1 MDKRGLALAATLTT
15 FLAFT
20 VIAVNAETEPQPET
34 FTGSSTYL
42 QDRADNLAAA
52 SRGFARTDST
62 LELASVTVTSQKGW
76 KALAVA
82 VEAEQAEL
90 RAERQAEREAAREAA
105 AQAQTEVSPSASTSN
120 SSTQSVGGSGMDAS
134 LDWAAL
140 RECESGNTYTKNTG
154 NGYYGAYQFS
164 LSTWQSMGGSGLP
177 SDAPPAEQDARAQ
190 ALYDVSGAGPWPVCG
205 QLL

>member
-1 MDKRGLALAATLTT
+1 M
-15 FLAFT
+15 AFT
-20 VIAVNAETEPQPET
+20 VIAVNAETEPQPEA

-90 RAERQAEREAAREAA
+90 RAARQAERQAEREAAREAA
-105 AQAQTEVSPSASTSN
+105 AQAQTEVSPSAPTSN
-120 SSTQSVGGSGMDAS
+120 SSTESVGMDAS

-140 RECESGNTYTKNTG
+140 RECESGGNYQTNTG